1 MGKCKHRSDDDEVL
15 LPDALVGTLKSL
27 LQDVPSER
35 GNDVATVLQH
45 LEAGP
50 KQRVSTN
57 LEGRRMLN
65 YYHYLDSSSY

>member
-1 MGKCKHRSDDDEVL
+1 MGKRKHQSGDDEVV
-15 LPDALVGTLKSL
+15 LPDALVGTLKSV

-35 GNDVATVLQH
+35 KNDVATLLQH
-45 LEAGP
+45 LEAGS

-65 YYHYLDSSSY
+65 YYLDSSSY

>member
-1 MGKCKHRSDDDEVL
+1 MGKRKHRSEDGEVF

-27 LQDVPSER
+27 LQDVPSEQR
-35 GNDVATVLQH
+35 NDAATVLQH

-50 KQRVSTN
+50 KQQRVSTN

-65 YYHYLDSSSY
+65 YYLDSSSY

>member
-1 MGKCKHRSDDDEVL
+1 MGKRKHRSGDDEVL

-50 KQRVSTN
+50 K
-57 LEGRRMLN
+57 
-65 YYHYLDSSSY
+65 

>member
-1 MGKCKHRSDDDEVL
+1 MGKRKHRSEDGEVF

-27 LQDVPSER
+27 LQDVPSEQR
-35 GNDVATVLQH
+35 NDAATVLQH

-65 YYHYLDSSSY
+65 YYLDSSSY